1 MEKSFVNF
9 LEMKLTERYDYF
21 PCKLLSLKEF
31 VLFCLTNAEH
41 VLFRL
46 SFISDGT
53 CWGN

>member
-1 MEKSFVNF
+1 MEKSFENV

-21 PCKLLSLKEF
+21 PCKLLSFEKF
-31 VLFCLTNAEH
+31 VLFCLTNAKH

-53 CWGN
+53 C